1 MIASKLRICLSVSI
15 AATLL
20 SACGGGSDT
29 SSSESVDTAIDVK
42 GINDTYLFVSYQ
54 SESLDDDANSA
65 TQQTLYYGTQ
75 NVGTQSSV
83 DVRIANRGADIYP
96 LENVAVTGKNAD
108 EFLTDVLDGIILQ
121 PAEFVNINVAFQPIT
136 EGEKSADFV
145 VDYETIKMVEEEV
158 NINEQS
164 YYKASEL
171 EAAGQFR
178 SASVAY
184 EDYLANDPVTIN
196 QRRAA
201 IKLPIIDE
209 GQNYASDEELQLY
222 LDAMSHRDF
231 DEYNEAIRKLDVLLT
246 LYPDSYLADD
256 AQYLKGYIQ
265 LIDLD
270 APADALLSM
279 QAVRSNFA
287 DTTYFDTSLY
297 SEAMAQIELGNV
309 SQAEQILLDLK
320 ARHTGIEALGI
331 QLPKDNLVSR
341 MWFER
346 ANSAL
351 ESV

>member
-1 MIASKLRICLSVSI
+1 MIAPKPRICLSLSI
-15 AATLL
+15 VAALL
-20 SACGGGSDT
+20 SACGGSGSDT
-29 SSSESVDTAIDVK
+29 SDSTTTEVDVR

-54 SESLDDDANSA
+54 SESLDDDIDG
-65 TQQTLYYGTQ
+65 TEQVIYYGTQ
-75 NVGTQSSV
+75 DVGTQSSV

-96 LENVAVTGKNAD
+96 LENVAVIGNNAD

-145 VDYETIKMVEEEV
+145 VDYETIKMVDEDV

-184 EDYLANDPVTIN
+184 EDYLANDPVTSN
-196 QRRAA
+196 ERRAA
-201 IKLPIIDE
+201 IRLPIIDE
-209 GQNYASDEELQLY
+209 GQTYASDEELQLY

-231 DEYNEAIRKLDVLLT
+231 EEYDDAIRKLDVLTT

-265 LIDLD
+265 LLDLD
-270 APADALLSM
+270 TPADALLSM
-279 QAVRSNFA
+279 QTVRSSFP

-297 SEAMAQIELGNV
+297 SEAMAQIELGNA

-341 MWFER
+341 IWFDR
-346 ANSAL
+346 ASTAL